1 MSSFVSVDIHLPKEG
16 EEAHDGQI
24 LGRSRAGTST
34 LPGSELQ
41 RVTSSRGTVC
51 ITYLPAVF

>member
-1 MSSFVSVDIHLPKEG
+1 MSVDIHLPKEG